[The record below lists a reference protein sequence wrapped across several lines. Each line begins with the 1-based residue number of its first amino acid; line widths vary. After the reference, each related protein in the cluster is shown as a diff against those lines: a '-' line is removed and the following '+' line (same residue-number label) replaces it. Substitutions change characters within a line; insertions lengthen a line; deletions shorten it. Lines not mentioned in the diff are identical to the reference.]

1 MIPRP
6 PKIEPPP
13 VPVSLSKVLLVE
25 GSTPV
30 HFFEALL
37 CQLGLN
43 DSVEIRDFGGVR
55 QMRAFVRAFAS
66 SSEFRRLV
74 KSMGVVRDAETNAGG
89 ARQSVDDAL
98 KAAAL
103 PEAVQTSVF
112 ILPDNE
118 RPGMI
123 ETLCIESVRQTP
135 VFSCVEQFFQCVET
149 QGVDLPGAP
158 HDAKNRAQ
166 AFLATRSE
174 VQLYPGIAA
183 YRGYWPWDSAVFA
196 NLKEFLEAL

>member
-6 PKIEPPP
+6 PKTAPPP

-25 GSTPV
+25 GNTPL

-37 CQLGLN
+37 SELALQ
-43 DSVEIRDFGGVR
+43 DEVEICNFGGVR
-55 QMRAFVRAFAS
+55 DLRAAARTLAS

-74 KSMGVVRDAETNAGG
+74 KSVGVVRDAETNVKA
-89 ARQSVDDAL
+89 ARQSAEDAL
-98 KAAAL
+98 TAAGL
-103 PEAVQTSVF
+103 PEGVETSVF
-112 ILPDNE
+112 ILPDNK

-123 ETLCIESVRQTP
+123 ETLCIESVRQDP

-158 HDAKNRAQ
+158 QDAKSYAQ
-166 AFLATRSE
+166 AFLATRKE

-183 YRGYWPWDSAVFA
+183 YRGYWPWDSPVFED
-196 NLKEFLEAL
+196 LKNFLRAL